1 MKNSKNKLKLS
12 DLHYMK
18 EALKLAE
25 KALNLGEWP
34 VGAVIVYNESV
45 YSESSYNESH
55 HKDTCNLKNS
65 RTSIP
70 NIITSKILAK
80 AHNMVES
87 FNDPTAHAELIAAN
101 EAFKILNRFRN
112 INASTKGTNI
122 KDSKN
127 TRYLENCTLFVTL
140 EPCKMCLYTLQTMRI
155 GKIIYGAKA
164 TNSLNENQLTMFDTI
179 CEEEAQKLLFKHASM
194 IRKKS

>member
-1 MKNSKNKLKLS
+1 MSNTKNKLKLS

-25 KALNLGEWP
+25 EALNLGEWP
-34 VGAVIVYNESV
+34 VGAVIV
-45 YSESSYNESH
+45 
-55 HKDTCNLKNS
+55 CNDYVQDKAIDQKTN
-65 RTSIP
+65 TDQIIIDEE
-70 NIITSKILAK
+70 NINSKILAK

-87 FNDPTAHAELIAAN
+87 LNDPTAHAELIAAK
-101 EAFKILNRFRN
+101 EAFKILNTKNIDTKTN
-112 INASTKGTNI
+112 IN
-122 KDSKN
+122 KN

-164 TNSLNENQLTMFDTI
+164 TNSLDENQLIMFDTI
-179 CEEEAQKLLFKHASM
+179 CEEEAQKLLFKHTAI
-194 IRKKS
+194 IRKQVQ